1 MQIKHTYI
9 FFILLLSTLYTTNS
23 YALACGD
30 AVTSDITLT
39 ENLNCTS
46 GYRALEVFANN
57 VTIDLNGYTISGS
70 SSLAGIYIVGYKNVT
85 VKNGSIKDFWV
96 AINSTNTTGLTVNNM
111 TFYEVGAGVIISQG
125 NNAHIHSNDFIR
137 TSSHG
142 VSIANRNAKSTA
154 NGNIVNN
161 NEFYQAQLGIAIC
174 GDQADANTITNNLL
188 WKTIDFAIHL
198 NSSDHNV
205 VRNNRVLESNS
216 TALRLNNSSYNQI
229 ESNSFREG
237 DHSGISILA
246 KAGDACLLGGSTL
259 SYKNIVRSNHSI
271 GFETGVILGLGASKS
286 ANVFDNTVIG
296 NKLYDNNLGLF
307 FNRDAHNN
315 DGAGNAYQGTITDI
329 EDEGVG
335 NLY

>member
-1 MQIKHTYI
+1 MQIKHTYS
-9 FFILLLSTLYTTNS
+9 FLILLVGTLYATNS
-23 YALACGD
+23 HALACGD
-30 AVTSDITLT
+30 AVTTDITLT
-39 ENLNCTS
+39 ENLDCTS

-96 AINSTNTTGLTVNNM
+96 GVNSGDTIGLSVNNM

-125 NNAHIHSNDFIR
+125 NDANIYDNDFIR

-142 VSIANRNAKSTA
+142 VSIANRNAKTTA
-154 NGNIVNN
+154 NGNVVNN
-161 NEFYQAQLGIAIC
+161 NEFYQAQFGIAIC
-174 GDQADANTITNNLL
+174 GDQADGNTITNNLL
-188 WKTIDFAIHL
+188 WKTKDFAINL
-198 NSSDHNV
+198 NSSDKNV
-205 VRNNRVLESNS
+205 VRNNRVLESGS

-237 DHSGISILA
+237 DHNGVSIHA
-246 KAGDACLLGGSTL
+246 KAGDACLLGGDTV
-259 SYKNIVRSNHSI
+259 SYKNLVHGNHAI
-271 GFETGVILGLGASKS
+271 GFNIGVNLGLGVSKN
-286 ANVFDNTVIG
+286 ANVFENTVTA
-296 NKLYDNNLGLF
+296 NKLYDNNLGIF

-315 DGAGNAYQGTITDI
+315 NGAGNAYQGTIVDI
-329 EDEGVG
+329 DDDGLG